1 MEEIITKYGSIDIAK
16 LHALLV
22 QLGPDLY
29 TTPFYVSSRAGASQ
43 RTIVLE
49 KLKAPREQEQNL
61 TKRKPYMIATPRS
74 GRMRL
79 PLKPLRLKGGQEQGR
94 WTRDAPGMINHL
106 DGSPLSLPRFP
117 LYTRKRFA
125 RFSRVETMNSLGDTD
140 SQQQPSGFDSI
151 NQAQDTQTTT
161 TNISHIPSDPKD

>member
-1 MEEIITKYGSIDIAK
+1 MITKYGSIDIAK

-49 KLKAPREQEQNL
+49 KLKAPRKQKQNL
-61 TKRKPYMIATPRS
+61 TKWKPYTISIPRT

-79 PLKPLRLKGGQEQGR
+79 PLKSLRFKGRQEQGR
-94 WTRDAPGMINHL
+94 WTRGMHL
-106 DGSPLSLPRFP
+106 W
-117 LYTRKRFA
+117 
-125 RFSRVETMNSLGDTD
+125 
-140 SQQQPSGFDSI
+140 
-151 NQAQDTQTTT
+151 
-161 TNISHIPSDPKD
+161 